1 MKHQNKN
8 NKDNK
13 SKKNKDKNYSELFW
27 NFALSTL
34 IPMWIGIA
42 PKWYE
47 WFSDK
52 EHEHGLFFKN
62 LYEILDGRWLVNV
75 PICLFFII
83 GTISWCLKIWKDTCI
98 RFHRLLL
105 VALSIVILLYPGGDV
120 TYAKVVYALDYR
132 TLLVLLLTAVLIVM
146 VVKSIKIASKF
157 LSKPIN
163 KLISKCFKKKNN
175 QLPITKVGFSD
186 DNLNKEPPKTL
197 QNYANEI
204 IERLLATDL
213 TKQAYAVGITGEW
226 GVGKSTFLD
235 TLESTINDS
244 AEVVRFNPW
253 MCRSPEQVIN
263 DFFSSLRHQLSP
275 KYSKLSRS
283 IREYAKY
290 VGSLSVK
297 PVSTSSF
304 SLSIPIKQDSLFERK
319 KALSEKFKKLP
330 MPVVVIIDD
339 IDRLASEEVFE
350 VLRLIRNTADLSNI
364 IYLVA
369 YDKDYVTSVLKEKN
383 IKDSTAY
390 LEKIFQVEV
399 HLPKVDDQ
407 LIWNTLYEE
416 IEKQNNFSANYYTKG
431 LFNQFDQDNQ
441 ELILR
446 ILDNYRRAKRFARL
460 YTLNISYLWHQIKH
474 EVKALDVFWLE
485 LLQVYDKKT
494 YNILADE
501 PLKLLYKKGE
511 RYLLRDGIV
520 NSAAENSHNKFEGEK
535 FWKADTPNI
544 LKLLFGNNIET
555 KQQSI
560 CYEEN
565 YSKYFT
571 LSTSPFKLSISEL
584 KQLFVE
590 GASPDKTV
598 ETWLNEGK
606 YFRSI
611 VFQFKQISVEEL
623 NEKQLTVFLHGVL
636 SFMLRII
643 PYRTSSKWDAK
654 KLLRQERYSDN
665 ILQTADNIIK
675 TWFSEKN
682 SKDSKSA
689 LYLSKL
695 LHDLYTTETCDMYG
709 NKEEIY
715 PLLISNDEIEE
726 LLIVIIKNYL
736 DYHPNITASALLS
749 EQGELPALFKNCCVN
764 VKLDMNAGDEVY
776 KQVAFDTVIEHFS
789 KKENKPVVKEYEDAY
804 GKLFRTEKP
813 QFDNPLDEDA
823 YWDYMSDR
831 YYRNLQEYFGDSYNS
846 KLEEFKTK
854 CFDTID

>member
-1 MKHQNKN
+1 MQRQNNDDNNENN
-8 NKDNK
+8 NKIK
-13 SKKNKDKNYSELFW
+13 SELLW
-27 NFALSTL
+27 NIALLLL
-34 IPMWIGIA
+34 IPVWIGIA
-42 PKWYE
+42 PEWYKWFADE
-47 WFSDK
+47 
-52 EHEHGLFFKN
+52 ENGLILKN

-75 PICLFFII
+75 PICIFLII
-83 GTISWCLKIWKDTCI
+83 GTISWCHKIWKDTNI

-105 VALSIVILLYPGGDV
+105 VALSIVVLLFSGGNV
-120 TYAKVVYALDYR
+120 TYAKVACALDYR
-132 TLLVLLLTAVLIVM
+132 MLLALLLTAALIVM

-163 KLISKCFKKKNN
+163 KLISKCFKKKND

-186 DNLNKEPPKTL
+186 DNLNKEAPKTL

-235 TLESTINDS
+235 TLRSTIRDS
-244 AEVVRFNPW
+244 AEVVTFNPW
-253 MCRSPEQVIN
+253 MCRTPEQVIN

-275 KYSKLSRS
+275 KYSRLSRS

-297 PVSTSSF
+297 PVPTSSF
-304 SLSIPIKQDSLFERK
+304 SYSIPIKQDSLFERK
-319 KALSEKFKKLP
+319 KELSEKFKKLP

-407 LIWNTLYEE
+407 LIWDTLYEE
-416 IEKQNNFSANYYTKG
+416 IEKQNIFSTNYTKG
-431 LFNQFDQDNQ
+431 LFNQFDQDNR

-460 YTLNISYLWHQIKH
+460 YTLNTSYLWHQIRH

-485 LLQVYDKKT
+485 LLQVYDKGT
-494 YNILADE
+494 YSILADE
-501 PLKLLYKKGE
+501 PLKLLYQKGE
-511 RYLLRDGIV
+511 RYILRDGIV
-520 NSAAENSHNKFEGEK
+520 NLAADKSHNKYEGEK
-535 FWKADTPNI
+535 FWKEDTPNI
-544 LKLLFGNNIET
+544 LKLLFGKNIET

-571 LSTSPFKLSISEL
+571 LSTSPFKLSISEM

-590 GASPDKTV
+590 GASPDKMV

-623 NEKQLTVFLHGVL
+623 NEKQLTVFLHSVL

-643 PYRTSSKWDAK
+643 PYRTPSKWDAK

-665 ILQTADNIIK
+665 ILRTAHNIIK
-675 TWFSEKN
+675 TWFSEQM
-682 SKDSKSA
+682 SKDSKNA

-695 LHDLYTTETCDMYG
+695 LNGLYTTETIDMYG
-709 NKEEIY
+709 DKEEIY

-726 LLIVIIKNYL
+726 LLILIMKSFL
-736 DYHPNITASALLS
+736 DHHPNITASALLS
-749 EQGELPALFKNCCVN
+749 EKGELPTLFKNCCVN
-764 VKLDMNAGDEVY
+764 LKLDMNAGDEVY

-789 KKENKPVVKEYEDAY
+789 KKENKPVAKEYEDAY
-804 GKLFRTEKP
+804 GKLFCIEKP

-823 YWDYMSDR
+823 YWDYMSDQ
-831 YYRNLQEYFGDSYNS
+831 YYRNLQEYFGDSYDH

-854 CFDTID
+854 CFD